1 MTYQDRLRL
10 NKNNNKLTKRTMP
23 WRALAFALVCF
34 TNPLLAQAYTVG
46 HAQVI
51 SASGQPLVVSIPLR
65 NLTANDLTQ
74 IQAKVSA
81 PAQWQSAGLKP
92 PVTIESITVEVLP
105 APVNDPSQRL
115 IKISSTER
123 AQGVVVDLLIE
134 IVTPSGVKPVQ
145 ASIIVL
151 PAVTIA
157 TPGGQTL
164 NVQRGDTLWSIAEK
178 YPTAGANVYQ
188 SLLALFRVNPNAFI
202 DKNMNLLRTGATLNL
217 PTSAQVLAI
226 NAADAQRIFNLQL
239 QAFNAMRGG
248 RAAPAT
254 PAVKSLSAAPNQ
266 PMSKGLLDTPV
277 DKQANS
283 GNEVRLASPDAA
295 TQQADQNTS
304 AARQASDEKARIQA
318 LQDNLS
324 AKGSMPSGSNSNS
337 VASNGAN
344 SNGANSNGANSN
356 GANNN
361 GANSNGASSNGA
373 NSNGSN
379 SSSSINSN
387 SSSSGAGSNNV
398 ASQNGQGTNNQNLS
412 ASAPKPSAT
421 PSGSTTNSER
431 QFAILS
437 TVENT
442 FNSVRSWL
450 VNNTFIAAI
459 ILLAII
465 TWLITLFMKNASNR
479 RNEDSLEYTNS
490 TADLQQ
496 RAFNE
501 KLGSIDLN
509 LNDDSKDTEKK
520 I

>member
-304 AARQASDEKARIQA
+304 AARQASDDKARIQA

-324 AKGSMPSGSNSNS
+324 AKGSIPSGSNSNS
-337 VASNGAN
+337 FASNGAN
-344 SNGANSNGANSN
+344 SNGANSNGA
-356 GANNN
+356 
-361 GANSNGASSNGA
+361 SSNSA

-421 PSGSTTNSER
+421 PSGSTTSSER

>member
-92 PVTIESITVEVLP
+92 PVSIESITVEVLP

-188 SLLALFRVNPNAFI
+188 SLVALFQANPKAFI
-202 DKNMNLLRTGATLNL
+202 DKNMNLLRTGVTLNL
-217 PTSAQVLAI
+217 PTAAQVLAI
-226 NAADAQRIFNLQL
+226 NSADAQRIFNVQL

-248 RAAPAT
+248 RAAPAA
-254 PAVKSLSAAPNQ
+254 PAVKSLSAAPIQ
-266 PMSKGLLDTPV
+266 PMSKGLVDTPV

-324 AKGSMPSGSNSNS
+324 AKGSMPSGSTSNS
-337 VASNGAN
+337 VASNGAT
-344 SNGANSNGANSN
+344 
-356 GANNN
+356 
-361 GANSNGASSNGA
+361 
-373 NSNGSN
+373 SNGST

-387 SSSSGAGSNNV
+387 SSNSGLGSNNV

-421 PSGSTTNSER
+421 PSGSTTSSER

-465 TWLITLFMKNASNR
+465 TWLITLFMKNASGR
-479 RNEDSLEYTNS
+479 RNEDSLENTNS
-490 TADLQQ
+490 TAELQQ

>member
-1 MTYQDRLRL
+1 MTYQDHLRL

-188 SLLALFRVNPNAFI
+188 SLLALFRVNPKAFI
-202 DKNMNLLRTGATLNL
+202 DKNMNLLRTGTTLNL

-324 AKGSMPSGSNSNS
+324 AKGSIPSGSNSNS

-344 SNGANSNGANSN
+344 SNGANSNGA
-356 GANNN
+356 
-361 GANSNGASSNGA
+361 SSNSA

-387 SSSSGAGSNNV
+387 SSSSDAGSNNV

-421 PSGSTTNSER
+421 PSGSTTSSER

>member
-324 AKGSMPSGSNSNS
+324 AKGSIPSGSNSNS

-344 SNGANSNGANSN
+344 SNGANSNGA
-356 GANNN
+356 
-361 GANSNGASSNGA
+361 SSNSA

-421 PSGSTTNSER
+421 PSGSTTSSER

-465 TWLITLFMKNASNR
+465 TWLITLFMKNASSR
-479 RNEDSLEYTNS
+479 RNEDSLENTNS

>member
-105 APVNDPSQRL
+105 APVNDPSQHL

-324 AKGSMPSGSNSNS
+324 AKGSIPSGSNSNS

-344 SNGANSNGANSN
+344 SNGANSNGA
-356 GANNN
+356 
-361 GANSNGASSNGA
+361 SSNSA

-421 PSGSTTNSER
+421 PSGSTTSSER